1 MNKTS
6 LALLHEGL
14 RRIGG
19 ATIPETDTIL
29 DPVIAAGTVMAI
41 AGAHQDHHPLARA
54 DMRTETAIVKDI
66 ARPNTTAEAGVTV
79 AVAAEVAA
87 LDEDAITDKKAE
99 K

>member
-29 DPVIAAGTVMAI
+29 DPVIAAGTAMAI
-41 AGAHQDHHPLARA
+41 AGVRQDHHPLARA
-54 DMRTETAIVKDI
+54 DMRTETAIAKGI